1 VSVVGVEV
9 LTKILGWFNW
19 VSGISTYSEVVAL
32 VGIILVGL
40 VLMIYVGKGIIS
52 LGKWLVNLRVKE
64 FTLMLALIGVVL
76 IGIAILIP

>member
-1 VSVVGVEV
+1 VGVEV

-19 VSGISTYSEVVAL
+19 VSGINTYSEVVAL
-32 VGIILVGL
+32 VGIILVSL
-40 VLMIYVGKGIIS
+40 VLMIYVGKGVIS

>member
-1 VSVVGVEV
+1 VLVVGVEV

-19 VSGISTYSEVVAL
+19 VSRISTYSEILAL
-32 VGIILVGL
+32 VGVILVGL
-40 VLMIYVGKGIIS
+40 VLMLYVGKGVIS

>member
-19 VSGISTYSEVVAL
+19 VSGINTYSEVVAL
-32 VGIILVGL
+32 VGIILVSL
-40 VLMIYVGKGIIS
+40 VLMIYVGKGVIS

>member
-1 VSVVGVEV
+1 MGVEV

-19 VSGISTYSEVVAL
+19 VSGINTYSEVVAL
-32 VGIILVGL
+32 VGIILVSL
-40 VLMIYVGKGIIS
+40 VLMIYVGKGVIS

>member
-1 VSVVGVEV
+1 VGVEV

-40 VLMIYVGKGIIS
+40 VLMIYVGKGVVS

-64 FTLMLALIGVVL
+64 FTLMLALIGAVL

>member
-1 VSVVGVEV
+1 MGVEV
-9 LTKILGWFNW
+9 LTKILGWFSW

-40 VLMIYVGKGIIS
+40 VLMIYVGKGVIS